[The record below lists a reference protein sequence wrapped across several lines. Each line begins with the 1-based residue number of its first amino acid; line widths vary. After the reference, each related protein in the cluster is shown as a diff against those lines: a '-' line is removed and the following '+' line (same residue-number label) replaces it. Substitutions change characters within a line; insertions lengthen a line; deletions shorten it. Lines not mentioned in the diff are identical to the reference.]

1 MQKKNCTVTYSQGQ
15 GCKPRKLLGS
25 RRCWQFSFDW
35 RICLALKGHGYY
47 TLGPWP
53 SGLWRSHLRFYR
65 EVTEAWSLEEEH
77 AILHHPSQPGSCKM
91 ETVEI
96 HVAPQG
102 MSVGLKCLNLEACSS
117 LARGITK
124 TGMHHFPWS
133 LLSSLTLIYGSS
145 FTLQFFLAFILIQRV
160 FHFQTRL
167 LMDPVLCLCASDLT
181 WPLFDLFFID
191 ITALTDTVLGL
202 SNLVSSSLIAFICFS
217 CTWPVIFLLLLV
229 ECCSLAVYCSGTLQG
244 WWIPTQCH
252 ELCLARALLGQKREA
267 LILEWVWDSDLNAEG
282 SMVINCKSL
291 VIEEVPVR
299 IVLAHQELPPS
310 LLLTSICA

>member
-47 TLGPWP
+47 TLSPWP

-145 FTLQFFLAFILIQRV
+145 FTLQFFSG
-160 FHFQTRL
+160 FHLDSASLSFPDKTSYGPSIVSLCKWSHMTTVWSLFHRYNSLDRHSAWLKQSGFQL
-167 LMDPVLCLCASDLT
+167 SDC
-181 WPLFDLFFID
+181 FYLFFLHL
-191 ITALTDTVLGL
+191 ACHF
-202 SNLVSSSLIAFICFS
+202 LIAFSGVLFPGC
-217 CTWPVIFLLLLV
+217 LLLRDLAGLV
-229 ECCSLAVYCSGTLQG
+229 NPISVPWVVSGT
-244 WWIPTQCH
+244 
-252 ELCLARALLGQKREA
+252 RAPWTKER
-267 LILEWVWDSDLNAEG
+267 
-282 SMVINCKSL
+282 SL
-291 VIEEVPVR
+291 DTGVSVR
-299 IVLAHQELPPS
+299 
-310 LLLTSICA
+310 